1 MRPILHLPNNN
12 QTSQHITNLIAQK
25 MDFSIQQ
32 IEKNQLNNINTT
44 IEQQDAALLIIGLDN
59 NNQIQPYLNQ
69 CRNLRIPYIFIKNDL
84 PPTYNINN
92 IILPITNLE
101 EEREKA
107 PFTASFARHFNTPI
121 TIYKPNDYGTKAT
134 TNIQTITH
142 LFDTLNLQHTTT
154 KGKTNSTKIQLEAAQ
169 QTKNQQNTLLIITAS
184 RDYGLDDIIFGP
196 QERKIIQQTNQ
207 PTMLIN
213 PRGDLY
219 TLCD

>member
-12 QTSQHITNLIAQK
+12 QTSQHITNLIATK
-25 MDFSIQQ
+25 MDFSITQ
-32 IEKNQLNNINTT
+32 IEKTQLTNINNI

-69 CRNLRIPYIFIKNDL
+69 CRNLRIPYIFIKNNL
-84 PPTYNINN
+84 PHNYNINN

-107 PFTASFARHFNTPI
+107 PFTSSFARHFNCTI
-121 TIYKPNDYGTKAT
+121 TIYQPNDYGTKAAN
-134 TNIQTITH
+134 NIQTITH
-142 LFDTLNLQHTTT
+142 LFDTLNLQHTTQ
-154 KGKTNSTKIQLEAAQ
+154 KGKKNSTNIQLEAATQ
-169 QTKNQQNTLLIITAS
+169 NKNLQNTLLIITAS
-184 RDYGLDDIIFGP
+184 RDYGLDDILFGP
-196 QERKIIQQTNQ
+196 QEKKIIKNNPQ